1 MNLLLA
7 AGCSSGELLTLQIGL
22 TFCFGLVLLKNVN
35 RMMRQFPTVP
45 RTSLMVTKILQGWFV
60 VDVIR
65 KAVEAIA
72 PRLYLLLL
80 SLTFENFQGKRLEGF
95 L

>member
-1 MNLLLA
+1 
-7 AGCSSGELLTLQIGL
+7 
-22 TFCFGLVLLKNVN
+22 
-35 RMMRQFPTVP
+35 
-45 RTSLMVTKILQGWFV
+45 MVTEILQGWFV

-80 SLTFENFQGKRLEGF
+80 CLTFENFQGKRLEGF